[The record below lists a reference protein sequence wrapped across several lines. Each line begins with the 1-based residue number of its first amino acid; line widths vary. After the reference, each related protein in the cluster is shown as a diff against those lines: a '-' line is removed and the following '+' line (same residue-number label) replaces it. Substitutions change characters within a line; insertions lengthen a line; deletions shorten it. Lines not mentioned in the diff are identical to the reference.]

1 MSKVSKRFANLS
13 LPVAIGVLSAVA
25 FAAASAGACVEY
37 IRGGAVSSAAVAAAA
52 VTCWVASVSSLV
64 LSSSWRH
71 TPQAITGIL
80 AGVLVRMT
88 LPMGVAVLSQ
98 VVSGPLAKAG
108 LFGWI
113 VCFFLIT
120 LVVETL
126 LLVRLL
132 RCSERQPAAPT
143 WSKGS

>member
-1 MSKVSKRFANLS
+1 MSKRFANLS
-13 LPVAIGVLSAVA
+13 LPGAVGVLSAVA
-25 FAAASAGACVEY
+25 FTSASAAACVEY
-37 IRGGAVSSAAVAAAA
+37 VRGGAVSSAAVAAAA

-88 LPMGVAVLSQ
+88 LPLGVAVLSQ

-132 RCSERQPAAPT
+132 NSPRPLPSASV
-143 WSKGS
+143 SKAS